1 MSDTET
7 EEDEYI
13 AVQPDNPLSHL
24 QFRFPDC
31 ADEFLLKSIDDN
43 TVDGVL
49 NLDNCVKS
57 LIKFGADSDSAFR
70 RRKQAVVFERG
81 ATHKATFSTNKA
93 GFNDSDIWEG
103 FVEDDM
109 RELVGD
115 ETDDDD
121 EEWSL
126 FDNMLA
132 MLDACSAKA
141 GTDGPEA
148 LFSFGND
155 AAFSAAPAADEYMEV
170 EATLEEQTASDRARQ
185 LNRMTRLLPDVDLAL
200 IEAAIENSGDGGEQA
215 YLDLL
220 SRGGAENEYLEVE
233 AQLNAGTIQATRS
246 SSAAAPADS
255 KRWQDRQDVI
265 DGGFVASLDSKTVKR
280 QEAIAEVA
288 ASESAYL
295 KDVAVLLNV
304 LLKPMQQMSIAG
316 TPVDESVSHE
326 AYRAMVESV
335 EALLGNGT
343 NFLRSLRK
351 RQSEAIVVESVSDIV
366 QEMLPNLELTF
377 SAYCSTSMYLQQL
390 FKNRSPGMKKLIAA
404 VKADPL
410 SRSLPPDAFVLA
422 PIQRVARYPMLLQA
436 VAERTD
442 SDHPDAGRTAAAQ
455 ASAKGMAQMMNARLR
470 TLEDHATL
478 ETLNA
483 QLDFS
488 RIANPQDI
496 RSIRAGAAQDYVD
509 RALVKRG
516 RLQVVSMDKK
526 SHKVSKSQS
535 LEFMLFTDM
544 LVYAKP
550 IKGEK
555 KFVVYK
561 QIHRSLVEI
570 AAYDA
575 AGKYSSPGK
584 KAQQLN
590 LIEFTLFGAMGEA
603 EKVYVNCK
611 STSDHERWLAALAPK
626 LEADEFAV
634 WDCPQGRIVQSYD
647 ARQVDELTLRQ
658 GDIVN
663 IISRGDPE
671 TEMYKGV
678 IVGVLHATSRDT
690 KGWFPRRCIKEIVSV
705 HQEAKVLKANYK
717 LKQASSK

>member
-1 MSDTET
+1 MS

-49 NLDNCVKS
+49 NLDICVKS

-81 ATHKATFSTNKA
+81 ATHKATFSTNKV
-93 GFNDSDIWEG
+93 GYKDSDIWEG
-103 FVEDDM
+103 VVDDDM
-109 RELVGD
+109 RGLTGD

-132 MLDACSAKA
+132 MLDACSANA

-148 LFSFGND
+148 LFSSGND
-155 AAFSAAPAADEYMEV
+155 ASLSAAPAADEYMIV
-170 EATLEEQTASDRARQ
+170 EETLEEQTAADKARQ

-200 IEAAIENSGDGGEQA
+200 IEAAIENSEDGGEQA

-220 SRGGAENEYLEVE
+220 SGGGAENEYLEVE
-233 AQLNAGTIQATRS
+233 AQLKAGTLQATRS
-246 SSAAAPADS
+246 SSATAPADS

-351 RQSEAIVVESVSDIV
+351 RQTEAIVVESISDLF
-366 QEMLPNLELTF
+366 QECLPNLELTF
-377 SAYCSTSMYLQQL
+377 SAYCSTSMHLQQL
-390 FKNRSPGMKKLIAA
+390 FKNMAPGTKKLIAA

-442 SDHPDAGRTAAAQ
+442 SDHPDADRTTAAQ
-455 ASAKGMAQMMNARLR
+455 AGAKGMAQMINARLR

-516 RLQVVSMDKK
+516 RLQVVSFSIDKK
-526 SHKVSKSQS
+526 SHKVSKSQR

-575 AGKYSSPGK
+575 AGKNASPGK

-590 LIEFTLFGAMGEA
+590 LIEFTLIGAMGEA

-611 STSDHERWLAALAPK
+611 STSDRERWLAALAPK

-671 TEMYKGV
+671 TGMYKGV

-717 LKQASSK
+717 LKQHTSK